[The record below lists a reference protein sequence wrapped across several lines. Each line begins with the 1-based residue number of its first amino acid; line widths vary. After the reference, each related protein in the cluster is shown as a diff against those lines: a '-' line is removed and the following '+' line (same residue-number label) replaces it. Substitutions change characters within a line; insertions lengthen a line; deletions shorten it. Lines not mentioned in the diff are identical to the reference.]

1 MRLEVVSNSPE
12 EGLSTKVNTQ
22 HSDDRA
28 SFQVADMVEYL
39 VHLEG
44 ISNGHFNGV
53 GRSQRVEMKSLL
65 HTLSL

>member
-1 MRLEVVSNSPE
+1 MRLEVIGNSPE

-22 HSDDRA
+22 HADNRA
-28 SFQVADMVEYL
+28 SFQVADMVEDL
-39 VHLEG
+39 IHLEG
-44 ISNGHFNGV
+44 ISDGHFNGV